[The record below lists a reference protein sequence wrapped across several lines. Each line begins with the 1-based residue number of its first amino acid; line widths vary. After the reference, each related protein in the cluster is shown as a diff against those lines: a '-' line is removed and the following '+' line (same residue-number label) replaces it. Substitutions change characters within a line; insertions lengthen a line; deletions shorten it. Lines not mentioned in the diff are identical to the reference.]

1 MEREKLEQE
10 LQELTTKYTIL
21 INRITRTKEDLLAM
35 NNEALMIKGA
45 KEQVEKL
52 LAFYNND
59 NNMEEEKKDGK
70 RSNTKSK

>member
-1 MEREKLEQE
+1 MEKSDLEKE
-10 LQELTTKYTIL
+10 LQELSMKYNII
-21 INRITRTKEDLLAM
+21 INRITRTKEDLVAM

-59 NNMEEEKKDGK
+59 NKNKEENKDGK
-70 RSNTKSK
+70 RANKR